1 MVNMKTLIRI
11 VFVIFIANGIDCLG
25 GVCDNCCDCF
35 KDKDE
40 NEGIAISLVNDDWY
54 KSKKN
59 NLVLKIFEENNGI
72 ITSTDNKYTISIE
85 SNEKDNPKITC
96 KKGPKNKLNLG
107 EQKYALFEIKTQKEE
122 ETVYLYCSDVESIGN
137 NSGIFFNKDHKSISV
152 IACDTEKV
160 TNMWHMFANCKSLE
174 KLEFGKSFNTSNV
187 RDMKGMFY
195 RCSSLTKLDLKN
207 FNTKNVTNM
216 EGMFCNCSNLKEIN
230 FGNNF
235 NTSNVTNMGCMFYDC
250 SSLGISE
257 ISEIEKKIDTTKVT
271 NKTGMFYW
279 HS

>member
-1 MVNMKTLIRI
+1 M
-11 VFVIFIANGIDCLG
+11 
-25 GVCDNCCDCF
+25 
-35 KDKDE
+35 
-40 NEGIAISLVNDDWY
+40 
-54 KSKKN
+54 
-59 NLVLKIFEENNGI
+59 
-72 ITSTDNKYTISIE
+72 
-85 SNEKDNPKITC
+85 
-96 KKGPKNKLNLG
+96 G

-122 ETVYLYCSDVESIGN
+122 ETVYLYCSDVESLCGKDVVDC
-137 NSGIFFNKDHKSISV
+137 GIFEETKHVSISV

>member
-1 MVNMKTLIRI
+1 M
-11 VFVIFIANGIDCLG
+11 
-25 GVCDNCCDCF
+25 
-35 KDKDE
+35 
-40 NEGIAISLVNDDWY
+40 
-54 KSKKN
+54 
-59 NLVLKIFEENNGI
+59 
-72 ITSTDNKYTISIE
+72 
-85 SNEKDNPKITC
+85 
-96 KKGPKNKLNLG
+96 G

-235 NTSNVTNMGCMFYDC
+235 NTSNVTNMACMFYEC

-257 ISEIEKKIDTTKVT
+257 ISEIKKKIDTTKVT
-271 NKTGMFYW
+271 NKAGMFNW
-279 HS
+279 RSNLSQ

>member
-1 MVNMKTLIRI
+1 M
-11 VFVIFIANGIDCLG
+11 
-25 GVCDNCCDCF
+25 
-35 KDKDE
+35 
-40 NEGIAISLVNDDWY
+40 
-54 KSKKN
+54 
-59 NLVLKIFEENNGI
+59 
-72 ITSTDNKYTISIE
+72 
-85 SNEKDNPKITC
+85 
-96 KKGPKNKLNLG
+96 G

-122 ETVYLYCSDVESIGN
+122 EAVYLYCSDVESISKGEEHY
-137 NSGIFFNKDHKSISV
+137 GIFEGTYHKSISI
-152 IACDTEKV
+152 IACDTENVKD
-160 TNMWHMFANCKSLE
+160 MSCMFANCKSLE